1 MTSSRGLLASMS
13 RTHPLRIAFLVDN
26 LTSEYPADLAAGVL
40 RAARQMQ
47 ARVLVIPGGELG
59 VEPSHAVVRNFI
71 YDWLAAAQVDG
82 VVVAA
87 GSLSNH
93 VGPEHLREWLRAFA
107 HIPCMA
113 IGVALGSVPSVHV
126 NNERGMYDLVDHLIS
141 AHSRRRIAFIGGP
154 RTSVEAQAR
163 EQGYRRALAAHD
175 VRIDDRLLISAH
187 SLGREDGMAA
197 VTELFEVRRLSP
209 DTLDA
214 IIGMNDEIALGV
226 LEELHRRGILVPK
239 AIAVAGFDNSAEARA
254 ANPPL
259 STVNQ
264 HVELQAFTATKA
276 LLDAIEKGEKPADVQ
291 LESEAIFRTSC
302 GCTPTLANDS
312 TALPA
317 PHLRLAKTSR
327 LALLERRTAISAELA
342 RAANGRLGGLPSWE
356 SRLLDA
362 LMKDLDSP
370 QPGDFLREFELLV
383 RQHMSRGHGTVGFHD
398 VLTALRLQ
406 GLICATVE
414 PNSRARIEDLF
425 QECRL
430 MLSRIGYD
438 VEHTRHQNL
447 AAHLRILWRASLSEL
462 GSGSGD
468 DLGRVL
474 DQHLPAIGIAA
485 FCVSR
490 FREGAAKGREL
501 EVTWRRSARGAS
513 RPSHTLGLSDLGI
526 DPALGAEA
534 ALVIEPLDFDGKPVG
549 VAVFTWGAL
558 EVPHY
563 AQLREMLG
571 AAMFG
576 LSRSQ
581 RP

>member
-1 MTSSRGLLASMS
+1 MS
-13 RTHPLRIAFLVDN
+13 RSHPLRIAFLVDN
-26 LTSEYPADLAAGVL
+26 LTSEYPADLAQGVL

-47 ARVLVIPGGELG
+47 ARVLIIPGGELG
-59 VEPSHAVVRNFI
+59 LEPSHPVVRNFV
-71 YDWLAAAQVDG
+71 YDWLRAAQVDG
-82 VVVAA
+82 LVVAA

-93 VGPEHLREWLRAFA
+93 VGVERLREWLQAFA
-107 HIPCMA
+107 HLPCMA
-113 IGVALGSVPSVHV
+113 IGLDLGGVPSVHV
-126 NNERGMYDLVDHLIS
+126 NNESGMHDLVDHMIRV
-141 AHSRRRIAFIGGP
+141 HSRRRIAFIGGP
-154 RTSVEAQAR
+154 STSVEAQAR
-163 EQGYRRALAAHD
+163 EQGYRRALAAHG
-175 VRIDDRLLISAH
+175 VRIDDRLLVSAH
-187 SLGREDGMAA
+187 TLGREDALAA
-197 VTELFEVRRLSP
+197 VAELFDVRRLSP

-226 LEELHRRGILVPK
+226 LEELNRRGILVPK

-264 HVELQAFTATKA
+264 HVELQAFTATRA
-276 LLDAIEKGEKPADVQ
+276 LLDAIEKGEKPANVQ
-291 LESEAIFRTSC
+291 LESEAIFRSSC
-302 GCTPTLANDS
+302 GCAAILGNDS

-317 PHLRLAKTSR
+317 PNLRLAKTSK
-327 LALLERRTAISAELA
+327 LALLERRVAISAELS
-342 RAANGRLGGLPSWE
+342 RAANGRLAGLPSWE

-362 LMKDLDSP
+362 LMRDLDNA
-370 QPGDFLREFELLV
+370 QPADFLREFELLV
-383 RQHMSRGHGTVGFHD
+383 RQHMSRGHGMLGFHD

-406 GLICATVE
+406 VLICAAVE
-414 PNSRARIEDLF
+414 PTSRGKIEDLF
-425 QECRL
+425 QESRL

-438 VEHTRHQNL
+438 VERTRHQNL

-462 GSGSGD
+462 GSGSEQ

-474 DQHLPAIGIAA
+474 DQQLPAIGVAG

-490 FREGAAKGREL
+490 LREGAAKGREL

-526 DPALGAEA
+526 DAALGAEA

-558 EVPHY
+558 EMPHY

-571 AAMFG
+571 AAVFG
-576 LSRSQ
+576 LNRSR